1 MCICYM
7 FLKIIDLVCMFLKR
21 HATPE
26 FFSFIGNF
34 QFESFFE
41 KVSSSVVKSGTKSV
55 GVFLSVDYSVFI
67 TELHQLEEHAAQDM
81 YNEEKTAHKSDNRL
95 NKNSYLDKLIEDV
108 LNEKNNAVNYLTYLR
123 RLTSNGNIAC
133 KKRVSERMSP
143 KIRISTD
150 RLTNLYNTWAG
161 SKVPNMRRIYNYV
174 VFYIQECIKQPA
186 TRSRLQVRSPKL
198 IIRHKNLE
206 LGIARNME
214 VLGQR
219 RVHSTIRICRKEPS
233 LSSLKISMLSGIDYQ
248 KELKILKLCLAKG
261 EKAKNLSRIMSDPA
275 FLISCWVRIRS
286 NHGSLISAFEGAT
299 GGLSEK
305 WFEETASV
313 MRKGGYIFTAF
324 KTRICK
330 FNGKLR
336 PSTMSSSQDKIVQ
349 EGIRFLLELIF
360 EPTFFK
366 CSYARRS
373 DCNCHNVLKDIKLK
387 CKAVSWYIEKDI
399 DQQFSTIDHHIL
411 ISLIKEKV
419 EDQAFIDLIFKYIRI
434 GFGENLDSARSTR
447 TGIIPGEILSSIL
460 ANIYMHP
467 FDRWVLND
475 LKVRFDRGQK
485 RLKNKEYWKQYA
497 KNGQKAK
504 NKLLRPTVDTD
515 PNWKRLWYFR
525 YAGNF
530 IIGVDGS
537 KQDARYIKEEI
548 RQFLCNWLKLSFNTT
563 KTFITHAETNSALF
577 LGYKIHRTSSKMPIR
592 VDKKGRKFRIVSR
605 LELNAPILKIVEKL
619 KDKGYVK
626 NDSRPTKNGRF
637 INLELFQIIEH
648 YKMIERGIFNYY
660 SLANNY
666 RNLLA
671 RVHFTLKYSC
681 VLTIAS
687 KMRLKTMKGV
697 FRKYGKNLIVK
708 SAKGFVEY
716 PFPSYK
722 RPRKLPKTM
731 AYDKL
736 HV

>member
-1 MCICYM
+1 M
-7 FLKIIDLVCMFLKR
+7 
-21 HATPE
+21 
-26 FFSFIGNF
+26 
-34 QFESFFE
+34 
-41 KVSSSVVKSGTKSV
+41 
-55 GVFLSVDYSVFI
+55 
-67 TELHQLEEHAAQDM
+67 
-81 YNEEKTAHKSDNRL
+81 
-95 NKNSYLDKLIEDV
+95 
-108 LNEKNNAVNYLTYLR
+108 
-123 RLTSNGNIAC
+123 
-133 KKRVSERMSP
+133 
-143 KIRISTD
+143 D
-150 RLTNLYNTWAG
+150 RLTNPYNTWAG

-174 VFYIQECIKQPA
+174 VLYIQECIKQPA

-214 VLGQR
+214 VLGRR
-219 RVHSTIRICRKEPS
+219 RVHSTTRICRKEPS
-233 LSSLKISMLSGIDYQ
+233 LSSFKIPMLAGIDYQ

-286 NHGSLISAFEGAT
+286 NRGSLTPAFEGT
-299 GGLSEK
+299 LDGLNEK

-313 MRKGGYIFTAF
+313 MRKGGYIFKSARRTH
-324 KTRICK
+324 ICK
-330 FNGKLR
+330 PNGKLR
-336 PSTMSSSQDKIVQ
+336 PLTMPSPRDKIVQ
-349 EGIRFLLELIF
+349 EGMRFLLELIF
-360 EPTFFK
+360 EPTFLE
-366 CSYARRS
+366 CSYAWRPDRS
-373 DCNCHNVLKDIKLK
+373 CHNALKDIRLK
-387 CKAVSWYIEKDI
+387 CKAVSWYIEGDI
-399 DQQFSTIDHHIL
+399 DQQFPTIDHHIL

-434 GFGENLDSARSTR
+434 GFGEKSDSVRSMR
-447 TGIIPGEILSSIL
+447 TGLIQGGILSPIL

-467 FDRWVLND
+467 FDRWVIND

-497 KNGQKAK
+497 KNGRKAK
-504 NKLLRPTVDTD
+504 NKLLRSTVAND

-525 YAGNF
+525 YADDF

-537 KQDARYIKEEI
+537 KQDAIYLKEEI
-548 RQFLCNWLKLSFNTT
+548 RQFLCNRLKLSLNTT

-577 LGYKIHRTSSKMPIR
+577 LGYKIHRTPLSKMPVR
-592 VDKKGRKFRIVSR
+592 VDKKGRKSRIVPR
-605 LELNAPILKIVEKL
+605 PVLDAPISKIVEKL

-648 YKMIERGIFNYY
+648 YKMVERGISNYY

-666 RNLLA
+666 GNLLA
-671 RVHFTLKYSC
+671 RVHFILKYSC

-697 FRKYGKNLIVK
+697 FRKYGKNLRVK

-716 PFPSYK
+716 PSPSYK
-722 RPRKLPKTM
+722 RPSKLPKTM
-731 AYDKL
+731 AYDERFVDKL
-736 HV
+736 HARLPRGRSDLSGPCFACGSTTNIEVHHVRALRKRGRTVSHDFLIRLMSKINRKQIPLCERCHKKVHSGTYDGPALR